1 MTASIVIAA
10 LAVLSVGLF
19 VVAIAESDGREHFG
33 EAHHEYWGLALLVLA
48 LGLHWPVWVA
58 LVALAIMADDTVQ
71 HTVQLEHPD
80 FLSPLHRLYVAAAVW
95 LIHRSWCPPFLARWL
110 AH

>member
-1 MTASIVIAA
+1 MIWAIAA
-10 LAVLSVGLF
+10 ATVLCLGLF
-19 VVAIAESDGREHFG
+19 IVAIAESDGREHFL
-33 EAHHEYWGLALLVLA
+33 EAHHEYWGLALELLA
-48 LGLHWPVWVA
+48 HVAGWPVWVA
-58 LVALAIMADDTVQ
+58 FVALAIMADDTVQ

-95 LIHRSWCPPFLARWL
+95 LIHRSWCPPFLARLL